1 MPSNNAKRTYRGQA
15 AVMGAVAAAISLTA
29 AACSSSTSPATSA
42 SGANHTHHPM
52 ASHSPMHES
61 AAFGSDCGMIPAS
74 GMGSLH
80 AMSMDNVVTAASHNP
95 LLATLA
101 ADLKT
106 AGLTSDLS
114 SMHGLTVFAPS
125 DTAFK
130 MLHGSEMNMLH
141 SKSELA
147 KILKYHVVSGRVTP
161 SELAQGAPLRTLEG
175 DTLKPSKMGSVY
187 EVNTAHVICG
197 NIHTANAT
205 VYIIDKVLI
214 PMH

>member
-1 MPSNNAKRTYRGQA
+1 MGVIAA
-15 AVMGAVAAAISLTA
+15 AVTLAA
-29 AACSSSTSPATSA
+29 AACGSSSSGSGSA

-61 AAFGSDCGMIPAS
+61 ATFGSDCGMIPAS

-80 AMSMDNVVTAASHNP
+80 GMSMDAVVTAASHNP

-101 ADLKT
+101 ADIKT
-106 AGLTSDLS
+106 AGLAGDLN
-114 SMHGLTVFAPS
+114 SMHVLTVFAPS

-130 MLHGSEMNMLH
+130 MLHGSQMSMLH
-141 SKSELA
+141 SKAELA
-147 KILKYHVVSGRVTP
+147 KVLKYHVVSGRVTP
-161 SELAQGAPLRTLEG
+161 AELAHGMTLKTLEG
-175 DTLKPSKMGSVY
+175 DTLKTSKMGAVY
-187 EVNTAHVICG
+187 EVNNAHVICG
-197 NIHTANAT
+197 NIQTANAT

>member
-1 MPSNNAKRTYRGQA
+1 MTSIDLKRTQGGGA
-15 AVMGAVAAAISLTA
+15 AIMAALAAALTLTA
-29 AACSSSTSPATSA
+29 AACGGSSSPPSSA

-101 ADLKT
+101 ADLR
-106 AGLTSDLS
+106 AVGLTSDLN
-114 SMHGLTVFAPS
+114 SMHALTVFAPS

-130 MLHGSEMNMLH
+130 MLHGSEMKMLH
-141 SKSELA
+141 SKTELA

-161 SELAQGAPLRTLEG
+161 RVLAQGTPLKTLEG
-175 DTLKPSKMGSVY
+175 STLKPSKMGSVY
-187 EVNTAHVICG
+187 EVNNAHVICG
-197 NIHTANAT
+197 NIQTANAT

>member
-1 MPSNNAKRTYRGQA
+1 MPSICAKRTRRTSA
-15 AVMGAVAAAISLTA
+15 AIMGALAAAIGLTA
-29 AACSSSTSPATSA
+29 AACSSSPSPAGSA
-42 SGANHTHHPM
+42 SGASRTHHPT
-52 ASHSPMHES
+52 ASHSPVHES
-61 AAFGSDCGMIPAS
+61 GAFGSDCGMIPAS

-80 AMSMDNVVTAASHNP
+80 SMSMDNVVAAASHNP

-106 AGLTSDLS
+106 AGLTADLS
-114 SMHGLTVFAPS
+114 SMHAVTVFAPS

-141 SKSELA
+141 SKTELA

-161 SELAQGAPLRTLEG
+161 SELAQGTPLKTLEG
-175 DTLKPSKMGSVY
+175 ATVKPSKMGSVY
-187 EVNTAHVICG
+187 EVNNAHVICG
-197 NIHTANAT
+197 NIQTANAT